1 MNSVRSALN
10 VVIAIAL
17 LAFISLNL
25 IRLMIF
31 FLQTQNLL

>member
-1 MNSVRSALN
+1 MNSVRSTLN

-31 FLQTQNLL
+31 FLHTQNLL